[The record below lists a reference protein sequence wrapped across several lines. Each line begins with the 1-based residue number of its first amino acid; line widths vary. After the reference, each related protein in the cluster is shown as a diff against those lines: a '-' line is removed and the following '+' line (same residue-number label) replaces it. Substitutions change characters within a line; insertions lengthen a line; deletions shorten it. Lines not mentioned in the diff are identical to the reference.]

1 MIQCKNKFSDLTAE
15 FAELETQGAE
25 VMDEDALR
33 QMTVQGDPIQAAQ
46 SEKVDPSQ
54 MYSGISMADDRIN
67 QLKVRMLIYCYQFTR
82 RLRSFWFIE

>member
-1 MIQCKNKFSDLTAE
+1 MVSNTFKTKLSDLTAE
-15 FAELETQGAE
+15 FAELENQGAE

-67 QLKVRMLIYCYQFTR
+67 QLKVGLLIYFTSLLVLIFR
-82 RLRSFWFIE
+82 VIE